1 MLYYLTLDK
10 NATSLNESSKQ
21 GKKTR
26 SSIPDEEE
34 EVQATQQ
41 TDKSSLGKAESN
53 EELIHVWI
61 ICEPVATFDMQIT
74 SSRTIEDMMLDI
86 EKRVWDLKQ
95 TRINVM
101 RLQLSG
107 DDIVMKGKAPLYKL
121 SLLLIHLYN
130 TQFS

>member
-1 MLYYLTLDK
+1 MASPNSVLYYLTLDK
-10 NATSLNESSKQ
+10 NTTLLNESSKQ
-21 GKKTR
+21 EKKTS

-34 EVQATQQ
+34 LQATQQ
-41 TDKSSLGKAESN
+41 TDKTSLGKTESN
-53 EELIHVWI
+53 ESLIHVWI

-107 DDIVMKGKAPLYKL
+107 DDIVMKGKAPL
-121 SLLLIHLYN
+121 N
-130 TQFS
+130 TS